1 MAALTGTDA
10 MEAAASQICR
20 IFDTLRRRDQY
31 DLVKRL
37 VMITAMKS
45 ESEPEEYLEALAEV
59 VIDDIAAHLAAG
71 ANRAPARVKGLTG
84 SHPTPAR
91 PQRRDA

>member
-1 MAALTGTDA
+1 MGALTGSEA

-20 IFDTLRRRDQY
+20 ILDTLRRRDQY

-45 ESEPEEYLEALAEV
+45 ESTPEEYL
-59 VIDDIAAHLAAG
+59 
-71 ANRAPARVKGLTG
+71 
-84 SHPTPAR
+84 
-91 PQRRDA
+91 

>member
-1 MAALTGTDA
+1 MAALTGSDA
-10 MEAAASQICR
+10 MEQAAEQVCR

-45 ESEPEEYLEALAEV
+45 ESTPEEYLEALADV
-59 VIDDIAAHLAAG
+59 VIDDIAAHLD
-71 ANRAPARVKGLTG
+71 P
-84 SHPTPAR
+84 
-91 PQRRDA
+91 